1 VIPVDASVI
10 NDRELPVA
18 FLDGRYI
25 LGAFFVK
32 GVIDGGMG

>member
-1 VIPVDASVI
+1 MASVI

-25 LGAFFVK
+25 LGTLF
-32 GVIDGGMG
+32 DGDHTSTNG